1 MVNSSRKDTWKMTLF
16 SFLRDQSAWK
26 VWPSIAQLY
35 SARLIAFNRGSIE
48 TVTALPL
55 YPNWMEIESDSFGEC
70 TSPADYL
77 CQKGVDGIEFRRLI
91 NRQHNRFDFYSITAG
106 RPAGRPWFVISN
118 FWWNMN
124 RISMFIA
131 SNWMA
136 GRERIAFPVGILFM
150 TFGIMKTL
158 RRRSRPIFAV

>member
-1 MVNSSRKDTWKMTLF
+1 MTLF

-106 RPAGRPWFVISN
+106 RPAVLGLLLAIFGEIWIEFQCLLLRIEWPGVNELRFLSGFSLWHLELWKHCGGALGPSLRFNSFSCLSSN
-118 FWWNMN
+118 
-124 RISMFIA
+124 
-131 SNWMA
+131 
-136 GRERIAFPVGILFM
+136 
-150 TFGIMKTL
+150 
-158 RRRSRPIFAV
+158 